1 MMSICKTCEN
11 SYCHYA
17 KTDVNQV
24 VSCSGYT
31 EPKKP
36 TTNADRIRAITEN
49 DDVLAE
55 ALMSGDIINIL
66 NEMPW
71 CKSDCGGDE
80 SDLCPHPKECCMRWL
95 QQPAEVE

>member
-1 MMSICKTCEN
+1 MSICKTCEN

-36 TTNADRIRAITEN
+36 TTNADRIRAMSDEGLEN
-49 DDVLAE
+49 FIRKVAIRLWE
-55 ALMSGDIINIL
+55 
-66 NEMPW
+66 PW
-71 CKSDCGGDE
+71 CDRHCRMDV
-80 SDLCPHPKECCMRWL
+80 DDNCNRCLANWL